1 MLYNNLFNTD
11 NSYDSSDI
19 LFSIPVHEKQDIIN
33 NHIEN
38 ILNYNPNSNIII
50 HINKSYKNFNPLLTS
65 YKNVYIN
72 RNSFNYQYSKG
83 LLWIHINNFL
93 EAIRLNISFKY
104 FVIISSNEMFIKY
117 GLNKYINKFKNG
129 LQIIKYDPLI
139 KWHNFQKNIEKTNE
153 MKSLLKDIN
162 LNTFY
167 GGQTEGQFY
176 EKDIFQEISNIYI
189 KHYESKELNS
199 FETEEVIAQTIFK
212 SFNINYG
219 LPITLQNY
227 SNNIIFSDFF
237 IEQLR
242 LDNIIIPNNFINE
255 TLLESAHI
263 NQDCK
268 SIFSIKRVD
277 RSFNNIRNYLSNKGF
292 ILNRSIYQLNTFYYS
307 NNSSIYLHSNNHLQF
322 IKSNGKKDFNWIGIE
337 VDIGYYYLNF
347 DIKTNKIINN
357 FDIGNIGLKINDN
370 IIYDYFL
377 KNLVLNEWSNFS
389 IPIHIDN
396 KQIIMFI
403 FDNYLYD
410 MDIEIKNIEIS
421 DINNKKNDKDN
432 IIIFL
437 YEKSLNNNIDYT
449 INYYNIYNKIIKP
462 FEKIYNI
469 YIFISLFEPN
479 YIINYYKPYN
489 INILNKNS
497 SINDIFILNNESII
511 DFNENVHI
519 DIKFIIFFDI
529 ESIFKKS
536 IIDFNFYVNK
546 LNIISYHIP
555 YINDTISNSYEFM
568 SIPFKYIYIFYKLI
582 LDNRINKNI
591 CYLLYS
597 YLKDSIGQN
606 NFNFIYDDNY
616 TKNIR
621 TPLIKYL
628 SEINSTF
635 NNNGYLFNNKYLY
648 DIIYYNKHSKILKI
662 NNNEFYFLK
671 KSSKKSVPFQWIG
684 LEYNYN
690 YKSDNYISIKIKIE
704 FEIKLLKNILLDDNL
719 NIGLKTHDPLIILK
733 DWINDCQLNNYT
745 KIELNT
751 EINNKKQYILL
762 NFDDYL
768 DEIEF
773 YIKDFKIILDYN
785 I

>member
-1 MLYNNLFNTD
+1 MIYNKLFTID
-11 NSYDSSDI
+11 ESYESSDI

-72 RNSFNYQYSKG
+72 KNSFNYQYSKG

-93 EAIRLNISFKY
+93 EAIRLNILFKY

-129 LQIIKYDPLI
+129 LQIVKYDPLI

-176 EKDIFQEISNIYI
+176 EKDIFQKISNIYI

-199 FETEEVIAQTIFK
+199 FETEEVIAQTIFQ

-292 ILNRSIYQLNTFYYS
+292 ILNRSIYQLNTYYYS
-307 NNSSIYLHSNNHLQF
+307 NNSSIYLHSNNHFQF
-322 IKSNGKKDFNWIGIE
+322 NKTNGKKDFNWFGIE
-337 VDIGYYYLNF
+337 IDVGYYYLNF

-357 FDIGNIGLKINDN
+357 FDNIGLKINDN
-370 IIYDYFL
+370 IMYDYFL
-377 KNLVLNEWSNFS
+377 KNIVLNEWSNFS
-389 IPIHIDN
+389 IPIHINN
-396 KQIIMFI
+396 KQIVMFI

-410 MDIEIKNIEIS
+410 IDIEIKNIEIS

-546 LNIISYHIP
+546 LNIISYYIP
-555 YINDTISNSYEFM
+555 YINDTVSNSYEFM

-582 LDNRINKNI
+582 LDNRSNKNI

-597 YLKDSIGQN
+597 YLKESIGEN

-648 DIIYYNKHSKILKI
+648 DIIYYNKYSKILKI

-671 KSSKKSVPFQWIG
+671 KSSKKPVPFQWIG
-684 LEYNYN
+684 LEYNDN
-690 YKSDNYISIKIKIE
+690 YKPDNNNVIKIKIE
-704 FEIKLLKNILLDDNL
+704 FKIKLLKNILVDDNL
-719 NIGLKTHDPLIILK
+719 NIGLKTHDPLIFLK
-733 DWINDCQLNNYT
+733 DWIKDCQLNNYT

-751 EINNKKQYILL
+751 VINNKKQYILL

-768 DEIEF
+768 NEIEF